1 MQETLKNK
9 TQDGVWF
16 EILKTKDINI
26 ENYSKGIEIELRGH
40 YLNIKEKIKIDFVHG
55 DVITPSANK
64 YEYSALFSNKNI
76 PNQIYP
82 FESIFSEKLQ
92 AFVFLGDKNTRIKDL
107 YDLYLIIYFYENK
120 LDKNNLI
127 SAINKT
133 FTKRK
138 TKMEINEI
146 ISKLKILKLNDNHK
160 ILWDRY
166 CKNVDFSLT
175 LEYQSVVQN
184 VIDFLEIL
192 I

>member
-1 MQETLKNK
+1 MQ
-9 TQDGVWF
+9 
-16 EILKTKDINI
+16 I
-26 ENYSKGIEIELRGH
+26 
-40 YLNIKEKIKIDFVHG
+40 
-55 DVITPSANK
+55 
-64 YEYSALFSNKNI
+64 NKNI
-76 PNQIYP
+76 LLYFQIKIYLTKFIP

-92 AFVFLGDKNTRIKDL
+92 AFVSLGDKNTRIKDL